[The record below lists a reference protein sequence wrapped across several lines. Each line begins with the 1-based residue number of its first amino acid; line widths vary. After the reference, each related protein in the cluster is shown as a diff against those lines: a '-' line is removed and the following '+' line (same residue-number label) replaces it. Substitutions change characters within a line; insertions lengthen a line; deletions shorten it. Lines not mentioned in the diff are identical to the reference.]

1 MGEGSRMSDA
11 RFTLVKSG
19 MYKTLREVA
28 EYCGMDAATE
38 LVRVFGGTRL
48 WIPLRHTPE
57 HPLNRIGEKHAR
69 RLIDVF
75 GNSSLD
81 VPRRLLT
88 ADGLATVIDQLTADH
103 EQSEIARLVGCSQRT
118 VSRLQSTPR
127 PLGKGKHSRGKVDPR
142 QIDIEDLLK

>member
-1 MGEGSRMSDA
+1 MSDG
-11 RFTLVKSG
+11 RYTLVKSG
-19 MYKTLREVA
+19 MYKTLREVT

-48 WIPLRHTPE
+48 WIPLRWTPE
-57 HPLNRIGEKHAR
+57 HALNRIGEKHAR

-88 ADGLATVIDQLTADH
+88 TDGLATVIDQLTAEGY
-103 EQSEIARLVGCSQRT
+103 EQSVIARLVGCSQRT
-118 VSRLQSTPR
+118 VSRLQCAPR
-127 PLGKGKHSRGKVDPR
+127 PLGKGKHNRGKVDPR